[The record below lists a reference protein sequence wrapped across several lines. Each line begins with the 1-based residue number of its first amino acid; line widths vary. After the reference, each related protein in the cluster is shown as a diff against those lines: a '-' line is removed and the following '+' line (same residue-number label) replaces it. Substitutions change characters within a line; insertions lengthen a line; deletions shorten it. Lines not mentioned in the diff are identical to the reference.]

1 MSVHVKNLMKYKDL
15 LLELIKKDIK
25 LKYHNS
31 YLGVLWSLVNP
42 LLLMLILTV
51 VFQEL
56 FKRSIPNFPV
66 YVLTGRII
74 YSFFSEATNFSLD
87 SIRVNKALIRKV
99 YVPKYFFP
107 ISRVCSS
114 FITNFLSIITVFS
127 VMLVTGMKVSWLSFL
142 IVLPLLLLLIT
153 SAGIGLILSAVNVF
167 FRDIKHLYGVVLIFL
182 MYTTPIFYPVEI
194 IPEKY
199 LKIIEWNP
207 LFPILRMF
215 RDVLLNNQLPQS
227 VDLTTAVLEAV
238 VFLMAGL
245 LIFYKTQDRFIL
257 HL

>member
-227 VDLTTAVLEAV
+227 VDLTTAVVEAV